1 MKRFLAHLFCGVLL
15 FTLAMTIEANAQN
28 SADSPAVQ
36 RHIAAAKAVAYE
48 PGNDLTTLFDTVCA
62 PALDPKG
69 PKESNVQAKNETRP
83 PSGPRAEWRTE
94 PGKAFDNL

>member
-36 RHIAAAKAVAYE
+36 RHIALKRGVNAFMARHRVRDTDE
-48 PGNDLTTLFDTVCA
+48 STPLT
-62 PALDPKG
+62 
-69 PKESNVQAKNETRP
+69 P
-83 PSGPRAEWRTE
+83 PSP
-94 PGKAFDNL
+94 